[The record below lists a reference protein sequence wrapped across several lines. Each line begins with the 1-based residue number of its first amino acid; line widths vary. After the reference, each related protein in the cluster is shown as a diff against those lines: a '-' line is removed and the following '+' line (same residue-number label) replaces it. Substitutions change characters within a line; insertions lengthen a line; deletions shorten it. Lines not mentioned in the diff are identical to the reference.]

1 MARGLKS
8 YTEMAMVCVHRTSK
22 WKFLTLGQI
31 KYLIG
36 FQKNL
41 MPHLNE
47 TSNSLKT
54 SGLRFLVIFK
64 IIFHHFFIFFSLFF
78 KFDFRNGLHMARGPQ
93 KGILLGWFIRG
104 QVVLQWRP
112 QFLIKWN
119 LTWCI
124 FLSLSE
130 HVQCIYQLIRAIH
143 DSMGTKLYSSISG
156 GWRLFQPFFW
166 AS

>member
-8 YTEMAMVCVHRTSK
+8 YTEMAMVCVHRMSK

-143 DSMGTKLYSSISG
+143 ELWWPPMASIFRKN
-156 GWRLFQPFFW
+156 WCFHV
-166 AS
+166 

>member
-1 MARGLKS
+1 MPLKLKKEVPDS
-8 YTEMAMVCVHRTSK
+8 QPSSTL
-22 WKFLTLGQI
+22 WKLFSLGQLP
-31 KYLIG
+31 YLMG
-36 FQKNL
+36 FKDNYWPQ
-41 MPHLNE
+41 LNE
-47 TSNSLKT
+47 ASNSLKT
-54 SGLRFLVIFK
+54 SGLDFLVIFS
-64 IIFHHFFIFFSLFF
+64 IVFHHFFIFFSLFF
-78 KFDFRNGLHMARGPQ
+78 KFDFRNGLHMARGLQ
-93 KGILLGWFIRG
+93 KGTLLGGFIRG
-104 QVVLQWRP
+104 QMVLQWRP

-156 GWRLFQPFFW
+156 GWRLFQPFLW